1 MFSMSMFDF
10 TTPTL
15 VTKHFWLY
23 WTVTI
28 PVTLT
33 VLGVYRLWIGYK
45 NGKDKK
51 ESESLK
57 KERGIVVQSSHE
69 ASLAQNTPF
78 YPGKGL
84 PGHVF

>member
-15 VTKHFWLY
+15 VTNNFWLY
-23 WTVTI
+23 WVVTI

-33 VLGVYRLWIGYK
+33 VLGAYRFWIKYR

-57 KERGIVVQSSHE
+57 KERGIVVQSSYE

-78 YPGKGL
+78 YPGKGP